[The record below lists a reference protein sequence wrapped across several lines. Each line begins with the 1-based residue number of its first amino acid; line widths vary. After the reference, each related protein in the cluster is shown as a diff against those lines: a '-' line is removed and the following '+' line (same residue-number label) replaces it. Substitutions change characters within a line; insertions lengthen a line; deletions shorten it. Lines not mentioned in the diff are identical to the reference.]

1 MGIGEFKSKLFLPK
15 VIGSFVI
22 EDQTFSYWIS
32 ALNQTIYKTTK
43 ILPPLTTVNI
53 RDDGDLGTLQ
63 FNTATF
69 NCSEVHEKNTTCQI
83 YIDRVGRPNFK
94 SAITTAKSL
103 ALLPRNTIDLDIL
116 LLIIVVVIPPDAN

>member
-1 MGIGEFKSKLFLPK
+1 VKATIVGTESIIGEFKSKLFLPK
-15 VIGSFVI
+15 VIGRFVI

-63 FNTATF
+63 FNNATF
-69 NCSEVHEKNTTCQI
+69 NCSEVHEKKHNLSNL
-83 YIDRVGRPNFK
+83 YR
-94 SAITTAKSL
+94 
-103 ALLPRNTIDLDIL
+103 
-116 LLIIVVVIPPDAN
+116 